1 MEAQLEA
8 MKPEQS
14 TDVEPKRVGR
24 LPFIDFARGIVMAIM
39 AWDHVSGF
47 WHELHHGGEGILGR
61 APPFT
66 NLVWFLERFVSHVC
80 APTFIFLAGTV
91 LALSAAKRLA
101 RGESQAS
108 VTLHMIK
115 RGLVLLV
122 LEALVVSPAFGLS
135 WMYFGV
141 IACIGVGLV
150 IFSVYRRLPPAVIL
164 AISLIIVL
172 NHSFLSLDFIP
183 ADVPWGW
190 YARVIIHEPNYD
202 RWPYI
207 GLYPLI
213 PWIGV
218 MGLGWSFGT
227 LLASLDPSR
236 IERLK
241 TPLAVTGAASI
252 AAFFLVRLM
261 NGYGNLLR
269 RWGNTVID
277 WLYVSKYPPSL
288 AFLLW
293 SLGWMCLFLALGLAL
308 QKRAWFGK
316 GLTGIILAYG
326 RNPLFFYLVHLW
338 LFRLRPPGRT
348 PPPFFLEMWQTFIF
362 WVVGLAVLWQL
373 CIRYEKV
380 KRKYP
385 RFLQYI

>member
-1 MEAQLEA
+1 M
-8 MKPEQS
+8 
-14 TDVEPKRVGR
+14 
-24 LPFIDFARGIVMAIM
+24 PFIDFARGIVMAIM

-101 RGESQAS
+101 RDESQAS

-141 IACIGVGLV
+141 IACIGVGLI

-172 NHSFLSLDFIP
+172 NHNFLSLDFIP

-202 RWPYI
+202 WWPYI

-227 LLASLDPSR
+227 LLSSLDPEM

-241 TPLAVTGAASI
+241 TPLAVTGVASI
-252 AAFFLVRLM
+252 APFFLLRLM

-308 QKRAWFGK
+308 QKRAWFSK

-326 RNPLFFYLVHLW
+326 RNPLFFYLTHLW
-338 LFRLRPPGRT
+338 LFRLRLPGRT

-373 CIRYEKV
+373 CIRYEKN

>member
-1 MEAQLEA
+1 M
-8 MKPEQS
+8 
-14 TDVEPKRVGR
+14 
-24 LPFIDFARGIVMAIM
+24 PFIDFARGIVMAIM

-141 IACIGVGLV
+141 IACIGVGLI

-172 NHSFLSLDFIP
+172 NHNFLSLDFIP

-202 RWPYI
+202 WWPYI

-227 LLASLDPSR
+227 LLSSLDPEM

-241 TPLAVTGAASI
+241 TPLAVTGVASI

-308 QKRAWFGK
+308 QKRAWLSK

-326 RNPLFFYLVHLW
+326 RNPLFFYLTHLW
-338 LFRLRPPGRT
+338 LFRLRLPGRT

-373 CIRYEKV
+373 CIRYEKI